1 MQRDLRL
8 HDHPAFALAEAEG
21 HEILPV
27 FIWDEIENTDWS
39 SGFNR
44 WSERKKQFLYECLQ
58 DLHYQLSLLQV
69 PLLYREGNTL
79 QILKRL
85 VGLHGADEVW
95 YVHTAG
101 TEERERQSRV
111 ESSFTCRSF
120 HAQSLLHPDD
130 LPFSLPYLPGIFTE
144 FRKRV
149 ERFSKFRP
157 PLAAPTQLKAITT
170 QEAAELP
177 VLQQLSHELHSA
189 FPFRG
194 GEESALH
201 RLQNWIWEGD
211 HLRNYKETR
220 NGLLGTEYSSKFSPW
235 LAWGCLSPRYI
246 LQEIRKYESQRVAN
260 RSTYWLLFE
269 LLWRDFFLFTWQKEQ
284 QDFFKMPKWF
294 DEEPPEAFYRWTKGE
309 TGQAFIDANMREL
322 ANTGFMSNRGRQN
335 VASYLVHQL
344 KLHWVHGAR
353 WFEHQLLDFEPC
365 NNYGNWTYVAG
376 VGHDPRENRVFNPS
390 IQAERYDP
398 DKRYINTWIE
408 VPNP

>member
-21 HEILPV
+21 HEILPI
-27 FIWDEIENTDWS
+27 FIWDEIENAEWS
-39 SGFNR
+39 SGFSR
-44 WSERKKQFLYECLQ
+44 WSERKKQFLLECLH
-58 DLHYQLSLLQV
+58 DLRYQLQLLNV

-79 QILKRL
+79 QILKRM

-95 YVHTAG
+95 FVRTAG
-101 TEERERQSRV
+101 SEELERQQLV
-111 ESSFTCRSF
+111 ERHLSCRSF
-120 HAQSLLHPDD
+120 HAQSLLHPED

-149 ERFSKFRP
+149 ERFSKFRL
-157 PLAAPTQLKAITT
+157 PLPVPARLQAIAT
-170 QEAAELP
+170 QEDSALP
-177 VLQQLSHELHSA
+177 EIPQIAHDKRSA

-194 GEESALH
+194 GEESALQ

-220 NGLLGTEYSSKFSPW
+220 NGLLGTDYSSKFSPW

-246 LQEIRKYESQRVAN
+246 LQEIRRYESERVAN

-284 QDFFKMPKWF
+284 HDFFKMRKWYE
-294 DEEPPEAFYRWTKGE
+294 EEPPEAFFNWSKGA
-309 TGQAFIDANMREL
+309 TGQPFIDANMREL
-322 ANTGFMSNRGRQN
+322 AATGFMSNRGRQN
-335 VASYLVHQL
+335 VASYLVHHL
-344 KLHWVHGAR
+344 KVHWVHGAH
-353 WFEHQLLDFEPC
+353 WFEHQLIDFEAC

-376 VGHDPRENRVFNPS
+376 VGHDPRENRVFNPFL
-390 IQAERYDP
+390 QAERYDP
-398 DKRYINTWIE
+398 ESRYIHTWTE
-408 VPNP
+408 VSHS